1 MDLSSCDTVGTA
13 GRKLVRVRLLG
24 VDVEQGVAVGVE
36 LSHYYDI
43 PVLI

>member
-13 GRKLVRVRLLG
+13 GRELVRVRLLG
-24 VDVEQGVAVGVE
+24 VEQGVAVGVE